1 MSLQA
6 AKWAA
11 ACTRFTFWDLI
22 AMSYPPW
29 EPVHSSHYHPHG
41 ESMNGGAVHEKIPH
55 VQSNDPVIDAALCSV
70 PLPDGLLVRLDK
82 FVEAMT
88 GEVNTDS
95 VDWLGC

>member
-11 ACTRFTFWDLI
+11 ACARFTFWDLI

-29 EPVHSSHYHPHG
+29 EPVHSSHYLPHG
-41 ESMNGGAVHEKIPH
+41 ESTNGGAVHEKVPH
-55 VQSNDPVIDAALCSV
+55 LHSPDTAIDAALCSV
-70 PLPDGLLVRLDK
+70 PLPDGLLSRLDK
-82 FVEAMT
+82 FVRAMT
-88 GEVNTDS
+88 DETTDS